1 MQLTIKKQLIFGFG
15 TAALLVAGCTGIARL
30 AQARAEQTAQA
41 IANTNQLRFDLEHLV
56 AYIHAVTAAQRAYMV
71 SGNEQ
76 AIAGIPALRA
86 DAAVTATRIDAAL
99 STDPAQ
105 VARFA
110 RYREAIKARV
120 VFVNK
125 LNAARKSE
133 GFEETKALFD
143 TGEDDRLLA
152 AILVEFN
159 AIKAAATAQLEAQE
173 EANRKLQREIAVAE
187 MVAVFLALALLGAIA
202 FTLIRS
208 ISRSVEM
215 TVDLVGA
222 MARKDL
228 TGEDGKPTNEDE
240 LAVAIEAINHMKHA
254 ITAALT
260 EVAQSSEQ
268 VAAAGVEI
276 ESAAQQISV
285 TTHGEKRNVEL
296 FASSVAEMDAAVR
309 DVAEHA
315 EQASVAANEAA
326 ATAESGRAVVRQTQ
340 QAMNR
345 ISESVRTASS
355 DMTSLGKETES
366 IGEVV
371 RIIQDIAGQTNL
383 LALNAAIEAARAGE
397 QGKGFAVVAQEVRQL
412 AERTAKFTQEIAT
425 KIESVQQ
432 GAGRAVQSMRQG
444 EAVVSEGVSQFI
456 QVSAALDAI
465 TERVTSAQQ
474 GITMIATAATEQSA
488 ATGGLTES
496 IHEISSEV
504 SRTTEQVDQT
514 AIACG
519 ELAKLAHLLKQI
531 VDGFQLPAR
540 KSAAWS
546 GQTPVARRSAA

>member
-1 MQLTIKKQLIFGFG
+1 MQLTIRKQLIFGFG
-15 TAALLVAGCTGIARL
+15 TAALLVAGCTAIARL

-56 AYIHAVTAAQRAYMV
+56 AYIHAVTAAQSAYMV

-76 AIAGIPALRA
+76 AVAGIPALRA
-86 DAAVTATRIDAAL
+86 DAVVTAGRIDAAL
-99 STDPAQ
+99 SADPEQ

-110 RYREAIKARV
+110 RYREAIKARI

-125 LNAARKSE
+125 LNAARKNE
-133 GFEETKALFD
+133 GFEATKALFD

-173 EANRKLQREIAVAE
+173 DANKKLQREIAVAE
-187 MVAVFLALALLGAIA
+187 LAAVFLALALLGAIA

-228 TGEDGKPTNEDE
+228 TGEDGQPTNNDE
-240 LAVAIEAINHMKHA
+240 LAVAIDAINRMKHA

-268 VAAAGVEI
+268 VASAGAEI

-285 TTHGEKRNVEL
+285 TTHAEKQNVEL
-296 FASSVAEMDAAVR
+296 FASSVAEMDAAVKE
-309 DVAEHA
+309 VAEHA
-315 EQASVAANEAA
+315 ERASAAANEAA
-326 ATAESGRAVVRQTQ
+326 VTAESGREVVRQTQ

-345 ISESVRTASS
+345 ISDSVRTASN
-355 DMTSLGKETES
+355 DMTSLGKETQS

-412 AERTAKFTQEIAT
+412 AERTARFTQEIAT

-444 EAVVSEGVSQFI
+444 EEVVTEGVNQFT

-474 GITMIATAATEQSA
+474 GISMIAAAATEQSA

-531 VDGFQLPAR
+531 VDGFQLP
-540 KSAAWS
+540 SAKNSAYLR
-546 GQTPVARRSAA
+546 QAAARRNAA